1 MTDRDL
7 DDLTRHDILPETQ
20 PLPRRQASAV
30 VALWI
35 GVLALLAGGVF
46 GAVFLAGEDEGTPEQ
61 AVQRLF
67 DAIADEDVLGVLA
80 ALPPSERD
88 PLRDNLPDIADEL
101 ERLGIL
107 SDDFDLGKV
116 RGVDLG
122 FENMRFTTT
131 SLADGV
137 AAVRITAG
145 NASYRVVPREL
156 PLGDFVTDLIG
167 DELPSKAQ
175 TGSEPINADP
185 SDDTIVA
192 VREGDRWYVSL
203 NYTIAEAARVSSGRP
218 VPKFGNELQPKGES
232 SPEGAVESLL
242 RAGLALDVQRV
253 IELLPPDEGRALR
266 DYSPLFLPEAKEG
279 LAQLDFRAEVRSLEL
294 AANRDGERATVD
306 LESIDVTF
314 TAEGESGGFAFD
326 GKCVTVSGPDVPP
339 GEGRLCP
346 EDAEGPQALTGFAS
360 RVPAQGLVAVQRGGA
375 WYVSP
380 TRTVLESILGT
391 LKAVQRSDLE
401 SLRDFFT
408 GMATEEEYRLEDKG
422 DIGPPVETV
431 ETVPL
436 APT

>member
-20 PLPRRQASAV
+20 PLPHRQASAV

-116 RGVDLG
+116 RGIDLG
-122 FENMRFTTT
+122 FDNLRFTTT
-131 SLADGV
+131 TIADGV
-137 AAVRITAG
+137 AAVKITG
-145 NASYRVVPREL
+145 GDASYRVVPREL
-156 PLGDFVTDLIG
+156 PLGDFVTELMG
-167 DELPSKAQ
+167 EELPSEAQ
-175 TGSEPINADP
+175 TGSESINADP
-185 SDDTIVA
+185 SEDTIVA
-192 VREGDRWYVSL
+192 IREGDRWYVSL
-203 NYTIAEAARVSSGRP
+203 NYSIGEAARMESGAP
-218 VPKFGNELQPKGES
+218 VPKFGNELQAKGES
-232 SPEGAVESLL
+232 SPQAAVETLL
-242 RAGLALDVQRV
+242 RSGLALDLQRV
-253 IELLPPDEGRALR
+253 IELLPPDEARALR
-266 DYSPLFLPEAKEG
+266 DYSPLFLPEAKEA
-279 LAQLDFRAEVRSLEL
+279 LAQLDFRADVKSLEL
-294 AANRDGERATVD
+294 AANRDGDHATVD
-306 LESIDVTF
+306 LESISVTF
-314 TAEGESGGFAFD
+314 TAAGESGGFAFD
-326 GKCVTVSGPDVPP
+326 GTCVTVSGPDVPP

-346 EDAEGPQALTGFAS
+346 EDAEGPEALTGLAS
-360 RVPAQGLVAVQRGGA
+360 RVPAQGFVAVQRGGS

-391 LKAVQRSDLE
+391 LKAVQRSDLDG
-401 SLRDFFT
+401 LRDFFT
-408 GMATEEEYRLEDKG
+408 GEWSEYEVSQELTVEA
-422 DIGPPVETV
+422 GPPE
-431 ETVPL
+431 
-436 APT
+436 